1 MHKQINKGVIS
12 NVESLDNLNSLLEGL
27 NNLKS
32 LGCSG
37 IKISLEDE
45 GSQLNEIMT
54 MRYLTSLLDLKL
66 SIKIGGCE
74 AKSDITNCC
83 ILCSDVIIA
92 PMIESNFALQKF
104 IASIQKSKYHGKIG
118 FNLETITGVNN
129 INSFIPLL
137 SNVDSIV
144 FGRVDYVSSLG
155 KDRNVVDDCDTLNTV
170 YNVFKTVK
178 SQISINTCLGGGIS
192 SKSKEFITKL
202 VENELLDYFETRY
215 VIFDTKKIN
224 VNSLDILI
232 HHAAKFELQW
242 LQFVKQRYNNYSV
255 KDGQRILMIEDRF
268 KTTM

>member
-12 NVESLDNLNSLLEGL
+12 NVESLNCLNGLLENLNI
-27 NNLKS
+27 LKS

-37 IKISLEDE
+37 IKVSFEDE
-45 GSQLNEIMT
+45 GVQLNEVIT
-54 MRYLTSLLDLKL
+54 MRYLTSLLNLKL
-66 SIKIGGCE
+66 SVKIGGCE
-74 AKSDITNCC
+74 SKSDITNCC

-104 IASIQKSKYHGKIG
+104 INAVLKSKYHGKVG
-118 FNLETITGVNN
+118 FNIETITGVTNLS
-129 INSFIPLL
+129 SFLPVL

-155 KDRNVVDDCDTLNTV
+155 KDRSVVDDCDTLNTV

-178 SQISINTCLGGGIS
+178 SQISINTCLGGAIS

-202 VENELLDYFETRY
+202 VENLLLDYFETRY

-224 VNSLDILI
+224 MNNFESLI
-232 HHAAKFELQW
+232 HNAAKFELAW

-268 KTTM
+268 KTAI